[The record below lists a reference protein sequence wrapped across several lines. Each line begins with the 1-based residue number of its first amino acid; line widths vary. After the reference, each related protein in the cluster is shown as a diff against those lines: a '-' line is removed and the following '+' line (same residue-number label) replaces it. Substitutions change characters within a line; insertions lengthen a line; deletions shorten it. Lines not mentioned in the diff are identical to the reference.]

1 MYKRQAL
8 ATFLADAGAPDSVV
22 QMYVGFAT
30 DARERA
36 SLFES
41 LGMLEKAA
49 EAAAQAKDGDLVS
62 RLRAATAAAGFA

>member
-1 MYKRQAL
+1 
-8 ATFLADAGAPDSVV
+8 
-22 QMYVGFAT
+22 MYVGFVP

-36 SLFES
+36 SLFEG